1 MKLSADQVKRTVD
14 TGTYG
19 DGGGLYLQV
28 APNGTK
34 SWIYRYQIAKR
45 RRWMG
50 LGGFPEISLANA
62 RQLRNQH
69 RLQVKAGIDP
79 IEVKRENTTKAVE
92 ERKKSKAQAMTF
104 ERCAEDF
111 IAQKE
116 PEWKSA
122 KHAQQWQ
129 NTLKHYAF
137 PIIGLLPVGDIE
149 NHHILEILQPIW
161 LKKTETA
168 TRVRNRIELILDYA
182 SALKFRAGDNP
193 ARWRGNLD
201 AILPKPSKV
210 KNVKHH
216 TALPY
221 DDMSQFMAELLGVNG
236 LAAKALILTILT
248 ATRTSEVL
256 NARWSE
262 FNLDKRT
269 WTIPS
274 ERMKTG
280 KAHRIPLSAPA
291 VDLLNNIKDGSKSKL
306 VFPGQKQGKSLSNMA
321 MTNTL
326 RRMGRGELTVHGF
339 RSTFRD
345 WVAEKTNYPQRVA
358 ETALAHKLKDAA
370 EAAYQRGDLLEKRV
384 QLMQAWAEYCLPKE
398 SNVQVLRA

>member
-1 MKLSADQVKRTVD
+1 MNLSADQVKRITD
-14 TGTYG
+14 TGIYG
-19 DGGGLYLQV
+19 DGDGLYLQV
-28 APNGTK
+28 ARNGTK

-79 IEVKRENTTKAVE
+79 IEVKRENATKAIE

-116 PEWKSA
+116 PEWKNA
-122 KHAQQWQ
+122 KHAQQWW

-137 PIIGLLPVGDIE
+137 PVIGSIPVGDIE
-149 NHHILEILQPIW
+149 NYHILRILQPIW
-161 LKKTETA
+161 LEKTETA

-182 SALKFRAGDNP
+182 SALKFRTGDNP

-221 DDMSQFMAELLGVNG
+221 DDMSQFMAELSEAKG
-236 LAAKALILTILT
+236 LATKALTLAILT

-256 NARWSE
+256 NATWSE
-262 FNLDKRT
+262 FDLDKKI
-269 WTIPS
+269 WTIQS
-274 ERMKTG
+274 ERMKGG
-280 KAHRIPLSAPA
+280 KAHRIPLSAPV
-291 VDLLNNIKDGSKSKL
+291 VDLLNQIKEDSKSKF
-306 VFPGQKQGKSLSNMA
+306 VFPGQKRGKPLSNMA
-321 MTNTL
+321 MSNAL
-326 RRMGRGELTVHGF
+326 RRMGRGDITVHGF

-345 WVAEKTNYPQRVA
+345 WIA
-358 ETALAHKLKDAA
+358 
-370 EAAYQRGDLLEKRV
+370 
-384 QLMQAWAEYCLPKE
+384 
-398 SNVQVLRA
+398 